1 MTLTELGG
9 SAPVEKTQKSGLQIV
24 SHQEQLASQVNST
37 HAYRFPGFSMVLP
50 AGTTTWPFGVI
61 ASYQ

>member
-1 MTLTELGG
+1 MTATVLEVHTVTLTELGG

-37 HAYRFPGFSMVLP
+37 HAY
-50 AGTTTWPFGVI
+50 
-61 ASYQ
+61 